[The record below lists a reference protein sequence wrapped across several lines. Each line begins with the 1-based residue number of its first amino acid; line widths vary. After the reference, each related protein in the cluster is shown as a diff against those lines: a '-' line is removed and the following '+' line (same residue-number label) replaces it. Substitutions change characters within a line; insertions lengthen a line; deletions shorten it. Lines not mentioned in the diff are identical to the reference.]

1 MIVINPL
8 LPFFPESLSFLIYGI
23 VTGLLLKFWRIAKRN
38 IFIILFFLYA
48 YAVWLASMA
57 LLMSVQSQTRQAWF
71 IFGFILTFLN
81 IFSIIR
87 TITFTPFT
95 WAFETITDR
104 VQERR
109 ADQRDRE
116 RQQQRDQENQNYHD
130 RDQDI
135 RAEQA
140 RREAEARANRARQ
153 TGSGKDNR
161 QDDSEKI
168 EDKKSQLI
176 KSVELLHKALSVL
189 NSDGDINEFGHLL
202 DEAWKLKKSISP
214 VISNSIID
222 RAYEKAISSGATGGK
237 ITGAGGGGF
246 LLLFAPPETHDRI
259 RNELN
264 ELIYVPFN
272 FETSGSQIIFYDP
285 EKEYHSDKRVLAN
298 SKIVSFDDASPII

>member
-168 EDKKSQLI
+168 EDKNQRKRSTQEINPAERKRSYEEVLGLKSGWTQ
-176 KSVELLHKALSVL
+176 
-189 NSDGDINEFGHLL
+189 DD
-202 DEAWKLKKSISP
+202 LKKTYQREANRTHPDKWIGKP
-214 VISNSIID
+214 QVMQD
-222 RAYEKAISSGATGGK
+222 MMEAEYKAVQEAYRRLKK
-237 ITGAGGGGF
+237 
-246 LLLFAPPETHDRI
+246 
-259 RNELN
+259 
-264 ELIYVPFN
+264 
-272 FETSGSQIIFYDP
+272 
-285 EKEYHSDKRVLAN
+285 
-298 SKIVSFDDASPII
+298 

>member
-8 LPFFPESLSFLIYGI
+8 LPFFPESISFLIYGL
-23 VTGLLLKFWRIAKRN
+23 VTGLLLEFWRVAKRN

-71 IFGFILTFLN
+71 LFGFALTFIK

-87 TITFTPFT
+87 TIVFSPFT

-116 RQQQRDQENQNYHD
+116 RQQQREQENHNYHD

-140 RREAEARANRARQ
+140 RREAEAKANRASK
-153 TGSGKDNR
+153 TGSGKNDRQGDN
-161 QDDSEKI
+161 EKI
-168 EDKKSQLI
+168 EDKNQRKRNTQEVNPAERRRSYEEVLGLKSGWTQDDL
-176 KSVELLHKALSVL
+176 KKAYQR
-189 NSDGDINEFGHLL
+189 
-202 DEAWKLKKSISP
+202 EANRTHPDKWIGKPQAMQDMMEAEYKAVQEAYKKLKK
-214 VISNSIID
+214 
-222 RAYEKAISSGATGGK
+222 
-237 ITGAGGGGF
+237 
-246 LLLFAPPETHDRI
+246 
-259 RNELN
+259 
-264 ELIYVPFN
+264 
-272 FETSGSQIIFYDP
+272 
-285 EKEYHSDKRVLAN
+285 
-298 SKIVSFDDASPII
+298 